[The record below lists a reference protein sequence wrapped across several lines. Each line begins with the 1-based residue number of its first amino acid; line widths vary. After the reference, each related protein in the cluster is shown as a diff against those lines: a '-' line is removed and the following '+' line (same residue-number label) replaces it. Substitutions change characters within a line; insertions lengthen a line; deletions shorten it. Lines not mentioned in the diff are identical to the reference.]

1 MLTKK
6 QWLQKKRRKKHIMLI
21 TVTALAMFIL
31 LTVIMMFISVMKNM
45 GNTKNTLLGFSQPSR
60 IIAKPDITEM
70 FLTPNEYSRPQT
82 PLTEVNSIV
91 IHYTANPGT
100 GAESNRNYFE
110 NLKSSKATS
119 ASSHFVIG
127 LEGEIIQCLPLNEIA
142 YASNDR
148 NNDTISIECC
158 HPDATGK
165 FSDKT
170 YNSLI
175 ALTAWLACEYNL
187 DKDDIIRHYDV
198 SEKLCPLYYVEHE
211 DAWKVLKDN
220 VMSYIDTNATE
231 N

>member
-1 MLTKK
+1 MLTKR
-6 QWLQKKRRKKHIMLI
+6 QWARRKRRKKNIMII
-21 TVTALAMFIL
+21 TLTTLTMFVVFTIIVML
-31 LTVIMMFISVMKNM
+31 STVLRNVDINE
-45 GNTKNTLLGFSQPSR
+45 NTVFGFFQPAK
-60 IIAKPDITEM
+60 IIAEPNITEM

-110 NLKSSKATS
+110 NLRISKTTS

-127 LEGEIIQCLPLNEIA
+127 LEGEIIQCMPLDEVSF
-142 YASNDR
+142 ASNDR

-165 FSDKT
+165 FSDET
-170 YNSLI
+170 YR
-175 ALTAWLACEYNL
+175 ALTALVAWLCCEYNL

-198 SEKLCPLYYVEHE
+198 SGKLCPLYYVEHE
-211 DAWKVLKDN
+211 DAWEIFKND
-220 VMSYIDTNATE
+220 VMSYIDENAIE